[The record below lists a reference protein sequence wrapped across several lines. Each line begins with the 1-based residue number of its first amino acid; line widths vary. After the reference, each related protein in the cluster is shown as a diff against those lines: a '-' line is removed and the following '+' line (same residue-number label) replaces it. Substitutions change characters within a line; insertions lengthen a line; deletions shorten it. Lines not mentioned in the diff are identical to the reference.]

1 MANLDQGLM
10 EAKRNKIINE
20 KQYRYILNKS
30 NPIKLPE
37 AFYRE
42 LNQEIKEVFK
52 QIHKTF

>member
-1 MANLDQGLM
+1 M